1 MAGVLCADPI
11 NRVSTNEDYGLE
23 LRVMYLHWLLNDNKW
38 TSLMQG
44 VNNRGN
50 WACGILYAI

>member
-23 LRVMYLHWLLNDNKW
+23 LRVMYHWLLNDNKW